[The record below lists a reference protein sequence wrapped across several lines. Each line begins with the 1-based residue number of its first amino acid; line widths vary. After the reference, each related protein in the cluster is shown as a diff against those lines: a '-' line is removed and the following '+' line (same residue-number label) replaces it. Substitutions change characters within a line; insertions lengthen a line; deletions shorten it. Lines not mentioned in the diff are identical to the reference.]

1 MKRVFLLVLDSVG
14 IGALPDAKD
23 FGDAGC
29 NTLLSC
35 ANTGILQ
42 IPNLCTMGLGCTDGI
57 HYLPTAQSPTAAYA
71 RMQERSRGKDTTIGH
86 WEIAGYISENPL
98 PTYPNGFPEDLLN
111 EISRATGRGYL
122 CNKPYSGT
130 EVIKDYGQEHLN
142 TGKLIIYTSA
152 DSVLQIAAHAD
163 LVPTEQLYEY
173 CEAVR
178 KICQGQYGVGRVIAR
193 PFTGTAQNF
202 TRTPNRKDFSL
213 APPGRT
219 MLDALSDAGL
229 DVISVGKIKD
239 IFTGR
244 GITKAIVAH
253 GNQEAMEETYKLVS
267 EDFHGLAFINLVDF
281 DMLYGHRNNAV
292 AYAKA
297 LNTFDAWLGTIV
309 PQLRPDDLFMITADH
324 GCDPTFP
331 GTDHTREYT
340 PLLIYGK
347 HVTPG
352 NCGTRESFAEIA
364 TTICKYLDVPFRSD
378 MPCVCTI

>member
-1 MKRVFLLVLDSVG
+1 MKRIFLIVLDSVG

-29 NTLLSC
+29 NTLQSC
-35 ANTGILQ
+35 AGTGILQ
-42 IPNLCTMGLGCTDGI
+42 LPNLCKMGLGSIDGI
-57 HYLPTAQSPTAAYA
+57 HYLPTIKAPTAAYA
-71 RMQERSRGKDTTIGH
+71 RMQECSRGKDTTIGH
-86 WEIAGYISENPL
+86 WEIAGYVSRHPL
-98 PTYPNGFPEDLLN
+98 PTYPNGFPEELLR
-111 EISRATGRGYL
+111 EITKQTGRGYL
-122 CNKPYSGT
+122 CNKPFSGT
-130 EVIKDYGQEHLN
+130 EVIKVYGQEHVD
-142 TGKLIIYTSA
+142 TGKLFIYTSV
-152 DSVLQIAAHAD
+152 DSVLQIAAHED
-163 LVPTEQLYEY
+163 VVPTEQLYAY

-178 KICQGQYGVGRVIAR
+178 KICQGKHGVGRVIAR
-193 PFTGTAQNF
+193 PFTGTAPNF
-202 TRTPNRKDFSL
+202 VRTPNRKDFSL

-219 MLDALSDAGL
+219 MLDALSEAGL

-253 GNQEAMEETYKLVS
+253 GNQEAMEATGKLVG

-281 DMLYGHRNNAV
+281 DMLYGHRNDAV

-297 LNTFDAWLGTIV
+297 LNTFDGWLGTIL
-309 PQLRPDDLFMITADH
+309 PQLKSDDILMITADH

-347 HVTPG
+347 QVTPG
-352 NCGTRESFAEIA
+352 NYGTRESFAQIA
-364 TTICKYLDVPFRSD
+364 ATVCNYLDVPFGRD
-378 MPCVCTI
+378 LPCVCMI

>member
-14 IGALPDAKD
+14 IGALPDAQA

-29 NTLLSC
+29 NTLQSC

-42 IPNLCTMGLGCTDGI
+42 IPNLCKMGLGSIDGI
-57 HYLPTAQSPTAAYA
+57 HYLPTAKAPTAAYA
-71 RMQERSRGKDTTIGH
+71 RMQECSRGKDTTIGH
-86 WEIAGYISENPL
+86 WEIAGYISAHPL
-98 PTYPNGFPEDLLN
+98 PTYPNGFPEALLR
-111 EISRATGRGYL
+111 EIAKQTGRGYL

-130 EVIKDYGQEHLN
+130 EVIKDYGQEHVD
-142 TGKLIIYTSA
+142 TGKLIIYTSV
-152 DSVLQIAAHAD
+152 DSVLQIAAHED
-163 LVPTEQLYEY
+163 VVSTEQLYAY

-178 KICQGQYGVGRVIAR
+178 KICQGKHGVGRVIAR
-193 PFTGTAQNF
+193 PFTGTAPNF

-219 MLDALSDAGL
+219 MLDALAEAGL

-253 GNQEAMEETYKLVS
+253 GNQEAMEATGKLVG

-281 DMLYGHRNNAV
+281 DMLYGHRNDAV

-297 LNTFDAWLGTIV
+297 LNTFDEWLGTIL
-309 PQLRPDDLFMITADH
+309 PKLKPDDLFMITADH
-324 GCDPTFP
+324 GCDPTVP

-347 HVTPG
+347 HVTPE
-352 NCGTRESFAEIA
+352 NCGTRESFAQIA
-364 TTICKYLDVPFRSD
+364 ATVCNYLDVPFGRD
-378 MPCVCTI
+378 LPCVCTI